1 MKRIITAIIL
11 LNSLI
16 FAQLVPGDLII
27 TEYMPDPVALPDSDG
42 EYFEIYNN
50 TDTNIDINGWTLKD
64 DGTNIETIINGGP
77 LSVPSGGVIILARSP
92 IATLPYVPD
101 YVWNSFTLGN
111 TDDEI
116 VLVHPTD
123 GEIARCNY
131 SDGDNFGSGIANEL
145 IDIVFG
151 YDGLVIGADM
161 GPDFQPATALLQSGD
176 KGSPGVLGG
185 TLPVELTTFAANVF
199 ENDVNL
205 NWETATEVNNYGF
218 EIERKIVTQI
228 ASNLSN
234 TWGKIGFVNG
244 HGNSN
249 STKNYSFQDNSI
261 SLSGGYSYRLKQIDI
276 DGKYEY
282 SQIVEVEIGIPTEFE
297 VAQNFPNPFNP
308 TTSISFSLPEKANVE
323 VVIYSM
329 LGEIVHTLV
338 NSEMEAG
345 KYRYDFNASNL
356 SSGTYIYRVS
366 TGNNVEVRKMILLK

>member
-16 FAQLVPGDLII
+16 FAQYVPGDLIF
-27 TEYMPDPVALPDSDG
+27 TEFMPDPVALPDSDG
-42 EYFEIYNN
+42 EYLEIYNN
-50 TDTNIDINGWTLKD
+50 TNTQIDINGWTLKD
-64 DGTNIETIINGGP
+64 DGTNIELIINGAALTIEAG
-77 LSVPSGGVIILARSP
+77 SVIVLASSIIA
-92 IATLPYVPD
+92 ILPDVPD

-131 SDGDNFGSGIANEL
+131 SDGNKFGAGIANEL
-145 IDIVFG
+145 IDILFG
-151 YDGLVIGADM
+151 SDGLVVGPDIGAD
-161 GPDFQPATALLQSGD
+161 FNPATSFLQNGD

-185 TLPVELTTFAANVF
+185 TLPVELTTFSASVL
-199 ENDVNL
+199 ENTVNL

-234 TWGKIGFVNG
+234 SWGKVGFIEG

-323 VVIYSM
+323 VVIYNM
-329 LGEIVHTLV
+329 LGEIVNTLV
-338 NSEMEAG
+338 NIEMEAG
-345 KYRYDFNASNL
+345 KYRYNFNASKL

-366 TGNNVEVRKMILLK
+366 AGNNVEVRKMILLK